1 MPPVS
6 AIPIAH
12 DPRRPTSFYTL
23 RHADGDQVVSLLR
36 SLFIV
41 VDPAHPYATFEF
53 EEAQPIDS
61 LIVTASA
68 EHQAEVARVLA
79 LVDLHV
85 QNVEACWTEV
95 LRYRANTPYYDEI
108 EAVRSGAS
116 WFKVNGRRLWS

>member
-79 LVDLHV
+79 LVDS
-85 QNVEACWTEV
+85 A
-95 LRYRANTPYYDEI
+95 RAE
-108 EAVRSGAS
+108 
-116 WFKVNGRRLWS
+116 RRGLLDGSPALPRQYALL